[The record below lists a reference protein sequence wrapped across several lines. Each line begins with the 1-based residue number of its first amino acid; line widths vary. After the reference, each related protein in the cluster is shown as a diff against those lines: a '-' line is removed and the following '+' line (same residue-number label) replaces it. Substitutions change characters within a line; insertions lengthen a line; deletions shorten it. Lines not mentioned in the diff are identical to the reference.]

1 MSTRYIHPKS
11 TIRQK
16 KLQWIN
22 MLVHCH
28 DIMCDCP
35 TPLEHTTALIFEQE
49 PELRFKP
56 PEKDLIKKCLT
67 TTTDTEDAAGD
78 PDGFGEGDL
87 EDLFKENFGEDDTG

>member
-1 MSTRYIHPKS
+1 M
-11 TIRQK
+11 
-16 KLQWIN
+16 N

-28 DIMCDCP
+28 DIMCECP
-35 TPLEHTTALIFEQE
+35 SPLEHTAALIFEQE
-49 PELRFKP
+49 PELRFNT

-67 TTTDTEDAAGD
+67 TGTDIADAAGD